1 MVIALNPLSSTS
13 LLASLGT
20 LGVFLVMF
28 AETGLLIGFF
38 LPGDSLLF
46 TAGLLCTGTV
56 SHAAHLSLPLVILA
70 AAGGALLGAQTGF
83 YIGRAGGR
91 PLLQRSQN
99 PYLRT
104 GAHGPGG
111 CWTGTATGKAIV
123 LARFIPVVRTVLNPL
138 AGALDVPTRT
148 FTIWQVVGGLVWS
161 AGVTLAGYTLG
172 SAIPGIDTYLLPA
185 IAVIV
190 RALADPDRH
199 GDLPH
204 PVRDPPRCRG
214 RAAGRPGRREQR
226 GTGPG
231 HRAAQPVVRRPSWP
245 GDHRPGA
252 AAGHLRVSR
261 GELPASP
268 AGIPR

>member
-1 MVIALNPLSSTS
+1 MVTALNPLSTTS

-91 PLLQRSQN
+91 PMLRRTRN

-104 GAHGPGG
+104 GAERSARLLDRYGY
-111 CWTGTATGKAIV
+111 GKAIV
-123 LARFIPVVRTVLNPL
+123 LARFIPVVRTVVNPL

-148 FTIWQVVGGLVWS
+148 FTIWQVAGGLVWS

-190 RALADPDRH
+190 LLSLIPIGVEVYRTRSAIRRDAAAARDDGQPDAGHHDP
-199 GDLPH
+199 G
-204 PVRDPPRCRG
+204 
-214 RAAGRPGRREQR
+214 EQ
-226 GTGPG
+226 
-231 HRAAQPVVRRPSWP
+231 
-245 GDHRPGA
+245 RPGA
-252 AAGHLRVSR
+252 AAEHVRVSR

-268 AGIPR
+268 PRLPR